1 MWKDSLK
8 LSWFS
13 TETNWVS
20 LDLYNRRMAENT
32 DRQTDWLSQHLYDP
46 ILKELDEIIICS
58 DNKVAYERFMIKKI
72 NT

>member
-1 MWKDSLK
+1 
-8 LSWFS
+8 
-13 TETNWVS
+13 
-20 LDLYNRRMAENT
+20 MAENT